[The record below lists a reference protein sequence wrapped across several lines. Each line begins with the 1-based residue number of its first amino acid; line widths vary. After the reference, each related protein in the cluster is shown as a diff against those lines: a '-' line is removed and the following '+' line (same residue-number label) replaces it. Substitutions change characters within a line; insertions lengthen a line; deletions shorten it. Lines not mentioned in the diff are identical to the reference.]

1 MTLEECT
8 DKRQVLITLTLHST
22 KAPATLQNIL
32 LIVKHVSISKK
43 NQPFKDK
50 RGREGKIACLNDYKS
65 RDQISTDENYFLSFI
80 YQTD

>member
-1 MTLEECT
+1 MTLGECT

-22 KAPATLQNIL
+22 KAPATQNIL
-32 LIVKHVSISKK
+32 LIVKHVSKK
-43 NQPFKDK
+43 NQPFEDK